1 MNPEVEQYSSEVE
14 RGSGTVVAL
23 MLIVAVFA
31 AGYLLSALAVTHQ
44 ARWHAQVVADLG
56 ALAGAGAWRTGF
68 DPCETAGAAVVRN
81 KGQMSGCELRA
92 NGAVKVTANISVS
105 LIGARTVTARSIA
118 APRPPPPFP

>member
-1 MNPEVEQYSSEVE
+1 MSIEVEQDCPQVE

-44 ARWHAQVVADLG
+44 ARWHAQVAADFG

-68 DPCETAGAAVVRN
+68 DPCETAGAAVTRN
-81 KGQMSGCELRA
+81 SGHMSNCELRA
-92 NGAVKVTANISVS
+92 NGAVRVTANISVN
-105 LIGARTVTARSIA
+105 LIGARTVTARSSA
-118 APRPPPPFP
+118 APRPPP